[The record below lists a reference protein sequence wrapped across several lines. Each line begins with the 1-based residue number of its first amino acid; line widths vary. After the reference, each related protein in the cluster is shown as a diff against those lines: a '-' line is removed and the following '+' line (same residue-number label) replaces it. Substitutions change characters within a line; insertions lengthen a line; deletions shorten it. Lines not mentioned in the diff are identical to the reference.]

1 MVGIAYAVHAGCA
14 ARKRGGTGPGKV
26 HPKLPGHLDC
36 GLQTSQAFRR
46 GRPLQLQQFADVALL
61 LLQAA
66 LAGKLAVPSA
76 LLQFPKTL

>member
-1 MVGIAYAVHAGCA
+1 
-14 ARKRGGTGPGKV
+14 
-26 HPKLPGHLDC
+26 
-36 GLQTSQAFRR
+36 
-46 GRPLQLQQFADVALL
+46 LQQFADVALL